1 MESAEKLNSL
11 LRKLV
16 ARGPWQAASPA
27 CLGVRAILRLLNRP
41 EKASPEEL
49 RHLAECGYCQRAVA
63 LARRERKIVEAPWS
77 DEALATDFTEPGH
90 AEEAP
95 ARLRG
100 VSSPIIK
107 LGRQLVRWPAITGIA
122 AAVVLAV
129 GLSWWL
135 TSAGPGTVAPARPEL
150 LGEIGGDWAPVRAT
164 RGDEKPK
171 REYVVHVEL
180 DAPAYLTWLYLDWT
194 RQLQLP
200 KGARQEVVQAPAE
213 PQQFEV
219 TLGLDEPPGPQWIAA
234 VASEQPFDA
243 FELRGEL
250 QAVVD
255 DLPKEAPFDD
265 AVARLKEALREH
277 EALTFRSHR
286 FMVPADEAP

>member
-1 MESAEKLNSL
+1 MPQSQPAVFGKEAIHSL
-11 LRKLV
+11 YQSV
-16 ARGPWQAASPA
+16 F
-27 CLGVRAILRLLNRP
+27 
-41 EKASPEEL
+41 
-49 RHLAECGYCQRAVA
+49 
-63 LARRERKIVEAPWS
+63 REYTV
-77 DEALATDFTEPGH
+77 
-90 AEEAP
+90 
-95 ARLRG
+95 
-100 VSSPIIK
+100 
-107 LGRQLVRWPAITGIA
+107 TGGGQTLEI
-122 AAVVLAV
+122 
-129 GLSWWL
+129 
-135 TSAGPGTVAPARPEL
+135 
-150 LGEIGGDWAPVRAT
+150 EIGGDWAPVRAT